1 MRIHLFPTLGL
12 AVGLL
17 SSAALALDI
26 RGYEPTRHDRF
37 IGFPSAPTLN
47 PDAWFDASAYCGVG
61 WSVSDPRRQFVLV
74 SPQHFLFAAH
84 WSLQPGEIIRFLAP
98 DGVLHD
104 YTVDSVTQV
113 TVDGNG
119 IDLMLGHLSAP
130 VAAET
135 GIKPLPYLYFED
147 SSSYADIPLQVF
159 GENAQVGAG
168 SLRGY
173 NNLDPGTGMTWMSYF
188 SRMASETGQDDCNF
202 TIGDSGSPTFSL
214 WNGKPALVGT
224 HSMLFTDAQHTFY
237 FNYDSFVPTYVPQ
250 IDAVIAAE
258 GWRMIPSVVA
268 ATSLTAKASTSPSP
282 LAQGQAG
289 SATFTVQNSSRT
301 PDGNLRVTLTFPKGA
316 NPDSMQGDGW
326 VLESGGPLVW
336 TFRRA
341 TLAARTAV
349 TLVATWDV
357 VPAVGSLPVTTTL
370 QSDGHVATTQTFTF
384 TPQSQSL
391 KTTRVKSH

>member
-1 MRIHLFPTLGL
+1 MRIYPFPTLGL
-12 AVGLL
+12 AVGVL

-26 RGYEPTRHDRF
+26 RGYEPIRHDRF
-37 IGFPSAPTLN
+37 VGFPSAPVLN
-47 PDAWFDASAYCGVG
+47 ANAWFDASAYCGVG

-84 WSLQPGEIIRFLAP
+84 WGLQPGEVIRFLAP
-98 DGVLHD
+98 DGTLHD
-104 YTVDSVTQV
+104 SVVESSTQV
-113 TVDGNG
+113 TVNGNG
-119 IDLMLGHLSAP
+119 VDLMLGRLSVP

-135 GIKPLPYLYFED
+135 GIKPLPYLHFED
-147 SSSYADIPLQVF
+147 SSSYGNIPLQVF

-188 SRMASETGQDDCNF
+188 ARMASETGQDDCNF
-202 TIGDSGSPTFSL
+202 TLGDSGSPTFSL

-250 IDAVIAAE
+250 LDEMMAAD
-258 GWRMIPSVVA
+258 GWRMIPSDA
-268 ATSLTAKASTSPSP
+268 APTSLAGKASTSPSP
-282 LAQGQAG
+282 LVQAQAG
-289 SATFTVQNSSRT
+289 SATFTVQNSSRI
-301 PDGNLRVTLTFPKGA
+301 PDGNVRVTLTFPKGA
-316 NPDSMQGDGW
+316 DPDSIEGDGW

-341 TLAARTAV
+341 SLPARTGT
-349 TLVATWDV
+349 TLKATWNL
-357 VPAVGSLPVTTTL
+357 VPSVSSMPVGLMI
-370 QSDGHVATTQTFTF
+370 QSDGCAVKEQSFTF
-384 TPQSQSL
+384 SPQL
-391 KTTRVKSH
+391 TTTTTKTRRSR

>member
-26 RGYEPTRHDRF
+26 RGYEPIRHDRF
-37 IGFPSAPTLN
+37 VGFPSAPTLN
-47 PDAWFDASAYCGVG
+47 PDAWFDASAYTGVG

-84 WSLQPGEIIRFLAP
+84 WSLQPGEVIRFLAP
-98 DGVLHD
+98 DGTLHD
-104 YTVDSVTQV
+104 YAVESTTQV

-119 IDLMLGHLSAP
+119 VDLTLGRLSAP

-135 GIKPLPYLYFED
+135 GIKPLPYLHFED
-147 SSSYADIPLQVF
+147 SNSYADIPLQVF
-159 GENAQVGAG
+159 GENAQVGGG

-188 SRMASETGQDDCNF
+188 DRMASETGQDDCNF
-202 TIGDSGSPTFSL
+202 TVGDSGSPTFSL

-250 IDAVIAAE
+250 LDGLMAAD
-258 GWRMIPSVVA
+258 GWRMTPSDVVA
-268 ATSLTAKASTSPSP
+268 TTLAAKASTSPSP
-282 LAQGQAG
+282 LVQGQAG

-301 PDGNLRVTLTFPKGA
+301 PDGNVSVTLTFPKGA
-316 NPDSMQGDGW
+316 APDSVAGDGW
-326 VLESGGPLVW
+326 VLEAGGPLVW

-341 TLAARTAV
+341 NLPARTGT
-349 TLVATWDV
+349 TLKATWSL
-357 VPAVGSLPVTTTL
+357 VPAVSSLPVAIAIR
-370 QSDGHVATTQTFTF
+370 SDGCASAGQAFTF
-384 TPQSQSL
+384 NPQAQSIRKL
-391 KTTRVKSH
+391 SGRSK

>member
-12 AVGLL
+12 AFGLL

-26 RGYEPTRHDRF
+26 RGYEPIRHDRF

-47 PDAWFDASAYCGVG
+47 ADAWFDASAYCGVG

-84 WSLQPGEIIRFLAP
+84 WALQAGEVIRFLAP
-98 DGVLHD
+98 DGTLHD
-104 YTVDSVTQV
+104 SVVESTTQV

-119 IDLMLGHLSAP
+119 VDLMLGRLSEP

-135 GIKPLPYLYFED
+135 GIKPLPYLHFAN
-147 SSSYADIPLQVF
+147 SSSYGNIALQVF

-188 SRMASETGQDDCNF
+188 ARMASETGQDDCNF
-202 TIGDSGSPTFSL
+202 TVGDSGSPTFSL

-224 HSMLFTDAQHTFY
+224 HSMLFTDAQNTFY

-250 IDAVIAAE
+250 LDELLAAD
-258 GWRMIPSVVA
+258 GWRMIPSDVA
-268 ATSLTAKASTSPSP
+268 STTLAGKASTSPSP
-282 LAQGQAG
+282 LVQGQTG

-301 PDGNLRVTLTFPKGA
+301 PDGNVRVTLTFPKGA
-316 NPDSMQGDGW
+316 DPDSITGDGW

-341 TLAARTAV
+341 SLAARTGT
-349 TLVATWDV
+349 TLKATWNL
-357 VPAVGSLPVTTTL
+357 VPSASSLPVAMTM
-370 QSDGHVATTQTFTF
+370 QSDGCAGAGQSFTF
-384 TPQSQSL
+384 SPQTPS
-391 KTTRVKSH
+391 TRKLTGKSR

>member
-12 AVGLL
+12 AVGVL

-47 PDAWFDASAYCGVG
+47 PDAWFDASAYSGVG
-61 WSVSDPRRQFVLV
+61 WSVSDPRRQFALV

-84 WSLQPGEIIRFLAP
+84 WGFQPGEIIRFLAP

-104 YTVDSVTQV
+104 YTVESVTQV
-113 TVDGNG
+113 AVNGNG
-119 IDLMLGHLSAP
+119 VDLMLGRLIAP
-130 VAAET
+130 VVAET
-135 GIKPLPYLYFED
+135 GITPLPYLYFAD
-147 SSSYADIPLQVF
+147 STAYSNIALQIF
-159 GENAQVGAG
+159 GENGQVGAG

-188 SRMASETGQDDCNF
+188 ARMASETGQDDCNF

-224 HSMLFTDAQHTFY
+224 HSMLFTDAQNTFY
-237 FNYDSFVPTYVPQ
+237 FNYDSFVPTYAPQ
-250 IDAVIAAE
+250 INALMEAD
-258 GWRMIPSVVA
+258 GWRMIPSEVA
-268 ATSLTAKASTSPSP
+268 PTTLAGKASTSPSP
-282 LAQGQAG
+282 LVPGQAG

-301 PDGNLRVTLTFPKGA
+301 PDGNVRVTLTFPKGA
-316 NPDSMQGDGW
+316 DPDSVGGDGW

-341 TLAARTAV
+341 TLAARTGT
-349 TLVATWDV
+349 TLKATWNL
-357 VPAVGSLPVTTTL
+357 VPSVSSIPVAMAM
-370 QSDGHVATTQTFTF
+370 QSDGCAGAGQTFTF
-384 TPQSQSL
+384 SPQVAS
-391 KTTRVKSH
+391 TRKLTSKSR